1 MKKESISPAVIER
14 LQKKHPGMS
23 KYIFS
28 MTRKPDYYGIDLTQS
43 ARKEAGKKPKIIENR
58 ERPCRLYLRLSTKE
72 FRALSERLN
81 GKTKQDWL
89 HDLVMKELE
98 GTNDVHL

>member
-1 MKKESISPAVIER
+1 MKKESINPEMIKK

-28 MTRKPDYYGIDLTQS
+28 MTRKPDYYGIDLTQA
-43 ARKEAGKKPKIIENR
+43 ARKEAGKKPKVEEHR
-58 ERPCRLYLRLSTKE
+58 EKPCRLYVRLSTTD

-81 GKTKQDWL
+81 GISKQDYIETL
-89 HDLVMKELE
+89 ILKALKEA
-98 GTNDVHL
+98 

>member
-1 MKKESISPAVIER
+1 MKESINPDVIER

-23 KYIFS
+23 KAIFS

-43 ARKEAGKKPKIIENR
+43 ARKEAGKKPKIQEHR
-58 ERPCRLYLRLSTKE
+58 EKPCRLYLRLDTKQ

-81 GKTKQDWL
+81 GRTKQEYL
-89 HDLVMKELE
+89 EELVTKALE
-98 GTNDVHL
+98 V

>member
-1 MKKESISPAVIER
+1 MKKESINPAVIER

-28 MTRKPDYYGIDLTQS
+28 MTRKPDYYGIDLTQA
-43 ARKEAGKKPKIIENR
+43 ARKEAGKKPKVEEHR
-58 ERPCRLYLRLSTKE
+58 EKPCRLYVRLSTTD

-81 GKTKQDWL
+81 GISKQDYIEAL
-89 HDLVMKELE
+89 ILKALKEA
-98 GTNDVHL
+98 

>member
-1 MKKESISPAVIER
+1 MKKESISHAVIER

-28 MTRKPDYYGIDLTQS
+28 MTRKPDYYGIDLTQA
-43 ARKEAGKKPKIIENR
+43 ARKEAGKKPKVEEHR
-58 ERPCRLYLRLSTKE
+58 EKPCRLYVRLSTTD

-81 GKTKQDWL
+81 GISKQDYIEAL
-89 HDLVMKELE
+89 IKKALKEA
-98 GTNDVHL
+98 